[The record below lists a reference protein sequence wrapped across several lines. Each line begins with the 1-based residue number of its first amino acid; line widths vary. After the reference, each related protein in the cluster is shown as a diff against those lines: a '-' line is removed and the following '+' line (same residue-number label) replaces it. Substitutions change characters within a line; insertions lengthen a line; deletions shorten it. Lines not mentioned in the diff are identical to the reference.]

1 MRIAINAQLLSYSDS
16 YRNGGISRYIRHLL
30 TAIAKQPGQHE
41 YTVFVNGQETVKR
54 LRQEHEQAAQMEYI
68 PVYWPENRPASRVV
82 WEQRHLPAL
91 LRERRI
97 EVFHS
102 PANVLPEML
111 PRECASVVTLHD
123 LAFLL
128 YPEVLTRAKRVYHR
142 IFTTR
147 SLRRATMIIAV
158 SHSTKKDAVKLVGIA
173 PGRVQTVYTC
183 IDERFSNV
191 ITNEEKQTFYRQHG
205 LDGGYLL
212 YLGTLEPRKN
222 IPTLLEAYRELREV
236 YSRKEKLAL
245 VGGKGWLYDE
255 TFAKA
260 QSLGLASEVLF
271 PGYVSNEEQLLW
283 YHGAS
288 AFAYPSLYEGFG
300 LPVAESLACGVPV
313 VTSNVSSL
321 PEAGGDLALTVDPLD
336 SHALAAALQRALT
349 DTILRRRCRE
359 LAPTVSQRFS
369 AQVMAQQTIAVY
381 EQAAALHRARRQKRE
396 ATLAR
401 WLRIPGK
408 QGHI

>member
-30 TAIAKQPGQHE
+30 NAIARQPEQHE
-41 YTVFVNGQETVKR
+41 YTVFVNGQETLER
-54 LRQEHEQAAQMEYI
+54 LRQEQEPAAQIEYV
-68 PVYWPENRPASRVV
+68 PVSWSENRPASRVV

-91 LRERRI
+91 LRERGI

-102 PANVLPEML
+102 PANVLPEAL

-142 IFTTR
+142 IFTLR
-147 SLRRATMIIAV
+147 SLRRATMIISV
-158 SHSTKKDAVKLVGIA
+158 SQSTKEDVVKLVGIA
-173 PGRVQTVYTC
+173 PERVQTVYTC
-183 IDERFSNV
+183 IDARFSNV
-191 ITNEEKQTFYRQHG
+191 ITNEAKQAFYARYG
-205 LDGGYLL
+205 LHGGYLL

-222 IPTLLEAYRELREV
+222 ILTLLEAYRELREV
-236 YSRKEKLAL
+236 YSRTEKLAL

-255 TFAKA
+255 IFAKA
-260 QSLGLASEVLF
+260 RSLGLASEVLF
-271 PGYVSNEEQLLW
+271 PGYVSDEEQLLW

-321 PEAGGDLALTVDPLD
+321 PEAGGDLALTADPLN
-336 SHALAAALQRALT
+336 SSALAAALRQALT
-349 DTILRRRCRE
+349 DEDLRRRCKE
-359 LAPTVSQRFS
+359 QAPLVLQRFS
-369 AQVMAQQTIAVY
+369 AAALAQQTIAVY
-381 EQAAALHRARRQKRE
+381 EKAAALREARRQKRE

-401 WLRIPGK
+401 
-408 QGHI
+408 

>member
-1 MRIAINAQLLSYSDS
+1 MRIAINAQLLSYSDT

-30 TAIAKQPGQHE
+30 NAIARQPGQHE
-41 YTVFVNGQETVKR
+41 YTVFVNGEETVSR
-54 LRQEHEQAAQMEYI
+54 LRQEQGQAAQVAYI
-68 PVYWPENRPASRVV
+68 PVHWPENRPASRVL
-82 WEQRHLPAL
+82 WEQRDLPAL

-147 SLRRATMIIAV
+147 SLRRATAIIAV
-158 SHSTKKDAVKLVGIA
+158 SNSTKEDAVKLVGIA
-173 PGRVQTVYTC
+173 PGRIQTVYTC

-191 ITNEEKQTFYRQHG
+191 ITTEEKQTFCREHG

-222 IPTLLEAYRELREV
+222 ILTLLEAYRELREV

-245 VGGKGWLYDE
+245 VGGKGWLYDDI
-255 TFAKA
+255 FAKA
-260 QSLGLASEVLF
+260 QRLGLVSEVLF

-321 PEAGGDLALTVDPLD
+321 PEAGGDSALMVDPLD
-336 SHALAAALQRALT
+336 SHALAAALQRVLT
-349 DTILRRRCRE
+349 DTRLRQRCVE
-359 LAPTVSQRFS
+359 LAPTVFRRFS
-369 AQVMAQQTIAVY
+369 AQVMARQTIAVY
-381 EQAAALHRARRQKRE
+381 EKAAALHRARRQKRE
-396 ATLAR
+396 TTRAR
-401 WLRIPGK
+401 
-408 QGHI
+408 

>member
-30 TAIAKQPGQHE
+30 NAIARQPGQHE
-41 YTVFVNGQETVKR
+41 YTVFINGQETVKR
-54 LRQEHEQAAQMEYI
+54 LRQEQGQAAQIEYI

-82 WEQRHLPAL
+82 WEQRDLPAL

-147 SLRRATMIIAV
+147 SLRRATAIIAV
-158 SHSTKKDAVKLVGIA
+158 SNSTKEDAVKLVGIS
-173 PGRVQTVYTC
+173 PVRIQTVYTC

-191 ITNEEKQTFYRQHG
+191 ITTEEKQTFCREHG

-222 IPTLLEAYRELREV
+222 IPTLLEAYKELREV

-255 TFAKA
+255 IFAKA
-260 QSLGLASEVLF
+260 QRLGLASEVLF

-288 AFAYPSLYEGFG
+288 AFVYPSLYEGFG

-313 VTSNVSSL
+313 VTSNVLSL
-321 PEAGGDLALTVDPLD
+321 PEAGGDSALIVDPLD

-349 DTILRRRCRE
+349 DTLLRQRCIE

-369 AQVMAQQTIAVY
+369 AQAMARQTIAVY
-381 EQAAALHRARRQKRE
+381 EQAADLHRARRRKSE

-401 WLRIPGK
+401 
-408 QGHI
+408 

>member
-1 MRIAINAQLLSYSDS
+1 MRIAINAQLLSYSDT

-30 TAIAKQPGQHE
+30 TAIARQPGQHE

-54 LRQEHEQAAQMEYI
+54 LRQEQEQAAQIEYI
-68 PVYWPENRPASRVV
+68 PVNWPENRPASRVV
-82 WEQRHLPAL
+82 WEQRNLPAL

-147 SLRRATMIIAV
+147 SLRRATVIIAV
-158 SHSTKKDAVKLVGIA
+158 SNSTKEDAVKLVGIA

-191 ITNEEKQTFYRQHG
+191 ITNEEKQTFYRGHG
-205 LDGGYLL
+205 LDDGYLL

-236 YSRKEKLAL
+236 HSRKEKLAL

-255 TFAKA
+255 IFAKA

-321 PEAGGDLALTVDPLD
+321 PEAGGDLALIVDPLD

-349 DTILRRRCRE
+349 DTLLRQRCSE
-359 LAPTVSQRFS
+359 LAPTILRRFS
-369 AQVMAQQTIAVY
+369 AQAMAQQTIAIY
-381 EQAAALHRARRQKRE
+381 EQAAGLHRARRQKRE
-396 ATLAR
+396 ATKAR
-401 WLRIPGK
+401 WLGIPGK
-408 QGHI
+408 QGHV

>member
-30 TAIAKQPGQHE
+30 NAIARQPGQHE
-41 YTVFVNGQETVKR
+41 YTVFINGQETVKR
-54 LRQEHEQAAQMEYI
+54 LRQEQGQAAQIEYI

-82 WEQRHLPAL
+82 WEQRNLPAL

-147 SLRRATMIIAV
+147 SLRRATAIIAV
-158 SHSTKKDAVKLVGIA
+158 SNSTKEDAVKLVGIA
-173 PGRVQTVYTC
+173 PARIQTVYTC

-191 ITNEEKQTFYRQHG
+191 ISNEEKQTFCREHG
-205 LDGGYLL
+205 LEGGYLL

-222 IPTLLEAYRELREV
+222 IPILLEAYRELREV
-236 YSRKEKLAL
+236 YFRKEKLAL

-255 TFAKA
+255 IFAKA
-260 QSLGLASEVLF
+260 QRLGLASEVLF

-321 PEAGGDLALTVDPLD
+321 PEAGGDCALIVDPLD

-349 DTILRRRCRE
+349 DALLRQRCVE

-369 AQVMAQQTIAVY
+369 AQAMARQTIAVY
-381 EQAAALHRARRQKRE
+381 EQAAALHRARRHKSE
-396 ATLAR
+396 TTHAR
-401 WLRIPGK
+401 
-408 QGHI
+408 

>member
-1 MRIAINAQLLSYSDS
+1 MRIAINAQLLSYSDT

-30 TAIAKQPGQHE
+30 TAIARQPGQHE

-54 LRQEHEQAAQMEYI
+54 LRQEQEQAAQIEYI
-68 PVYWPENRPASRVV
+68 PVNWPENKPASRVV
-82 WEQRHLPAL
+82 WEQRDLPAL

-142 IFTTR
+142 IFTPR
-147 SLRRATMIIAV
+147 SLRRATAIIAV
-158 SHSTKKDAVKLVGIA
+158 SNSTKEDAVKLVGIA
-173 PGRVQTVYTC
+173 PGRIQTVYTC

-191 ITNEEKQTFYRQHG
+191 ITNEEKQTFYREHG

-255 TFAKA
+255 IFAKA

-321 PEAGGDLALTVDPLD
+321 PEAGSDIALIVDPLD

-349 DTILRRRCRE
+349 DTLLRQRCSE

-369 AQVMAQQTIAVY
+369 AQAMARQTIAVY
-381 EQAAALHRARRQKRE
+381 EQAAVLHRAQRQKRE

-401 WLRIPGK
+401 
-408 QGHI
+408 

>member
-1 MRIAINAQLLSYSDS
+1 MRIAINAQLLSYSDT

-30 TAIAKQPGQHE
+30 NAIAQQPGQHE

-54 LRQEHEQAAQMEYI
+54 LLQEQEQAAQVEYI
-68 PVYWPENRPASRVV
+68 AVDWPENRPAARVV
-82 WEQRHLPAL
+82 WEQRDLPAL

-111 PRECASVVTLHD
+111 PRECAGVVTLHD

-128 YPEVLTRAKRVYHR
+128 YPQVLTRAKRVYHR
-142 IFTTR
+142 VFTTR

-158 SHSTKKDAVKLVGIA
+158 SNSTKKDAIELVGIA
-173 PGRVQTVYTC
+173 PDRIQTVYPC

-222 IPTLLEAYRELREV
+222 IPTLLEAHRELREV
-236 YSRKEKLAL
+236 YARKEKLAL

-255 TFAKA
+255 IFAKA

-283 YHGAS
+283 YQGAS
-288 AFAYPSLYEGFG
+288 AFAYPALYEGFG

-321 PEAGGDLALTVDPLD
+321 PEAGSDIALTVDPLD
-336 SHALAAALQRALT
+336 SHALAAALQQALT
-349 DTILRRRCRE
+349 DTALRQRCIE

-369 AQVMAQQTIAVY
+369 AQRMAQQTIAVY
-381 EQAAALHRARRQKRE
+381 EQAAALQRARRHKRE
-396 ATLAR
+396 ETLAR
-401 WLRIPGK
+401 
-408 QGHI
+408 

>member
-30 TAIAKQPGQHE
+30 TAIARQPGQHE

-54 LRQEHEQAAQMEYI
+54 LRQEQEQAAQIEYI
-68 PVYWPENRPASRVV
+68 PVNWPENRPASRVV
-82 WEQRHLPAL
+82 WEQRNLPAL

-111 PRECASVVTLHD
+111 PGECASVVTLHD

-147 SLRRATMIIAV
+147 SLRRATLIIAV
-158 SHSTKKDAVKLVGIA
+158 SNSTKEDAVKLVGIA

-191 ITNEEKQTFYRQHG
+191 ITNEEKQTFYREHG
-205 LDGGYLL
+205 LDDGFLL

-255 TFAKA
+255 IFAKA

-321 PEAGGDLALTVDPLD
+321 PEAGGDLALIVDPLD

-349 DTILRRRCRE
+349 DTLLRQRCSE
-359 LAPTVSQRFS
+359 LAPTILRRFS
-369 AQVMAQQTIAVY
+369 AQAMAQQTIAVY
-381 EQAAALHRARRQKRE
+381 EQAAALHRARRQERE
-396 ATLAR
+396 ATKAR
-401 WLRIPGK
+401 WLRVPGK
-408 QGHI
+408 QGHV

>member
-1 MRIAINAQLLSYSDS
+1 MRIAINAQLLSYSDT

-30 TAIAKQPGQHE
+30 NAIARQPGQHE

-54 LRQEHEQAAQMEYI
+54 LRQEQEQAAQIEYI
-68 PVYWPENRPASRVV
+68 SVYWPENRPASRVV
-82 WEQRHLPAL
+82 WEQRDLPAL

-111 PRECASVVTLHD
+111 PRECAGVVTLHD

-158 SHSTKKDAVKLVGIA
+158 SNSTKKDAIELVGIA
-173 PGRVQTVYTC
+173 PDQIQTVYTC

-191 ITNEEKQTFYRQHG
+191 ITNEEKQTFYQKHG

-236 YSRKEKLAL
+236 YSRKEKLVL

-255 TFAKA
+255 IFAKA

-288 AFAYPSLYEGFG
+288 AFAYPALYEGFG

-321 PEAGGDLALTVDPLD
+321 PEAGSDIALMVDPLD

-349 DTILRRRCRE
+349 DTMLRQRCSE

-369 AQVMAQQTIAVY
+369 AQKMAQQTIAVY
-381 EQAAALHRARRQKRE
+381 EQAAALQRARRQKRE
-396 ATLAR
+396 ATRAR
-401 WLRIPGK
+401 
-408 QGHI
+408 

>member
-16 YRNGGISRYIRHLL
+16 YRNGGISRSIRHLL
-30 TAIAKQPGQHE
+30 NAIARQSGQHE
-41 YTVFVNGQETVKR
+41 YTVFVNGQETLDR
-54 LRQEHEQAAQMEYI
+54 LRQEQQPTAQIEYV
-68 PVYWPENRPASRVV
+68 PVKWPENRPVSRVL
-82 WEQRHLPAL
+82 WEQRSLPGL
-91 LRERRI
+91 LRERGI

-102 PANVLPEML
+102 PANVLPEAL

-123 LAFLL
+123 LAFLR

-142 IFTTR
+142 ICTVR
-147 SLRRATMIIAV
+147 SLRRATMIISV
-158 SHSTKKDAVKLVGIA
+158 SQSTKEDVVKLVGIA
-173 PGRVQTVYTC
+173 PERVQTVYPC
-183 IDERFSNV
+183 IDARFSNV
-191 ITNEEKQTFYRQHG
+191 TTNEAKQAFYEKHG

-222 IPTLLEAYRELREV
+222 ILTLLEAYRELREV
-236 YSRKEKLAL
+236 YFRTEKLAL

-255 TFAKA
+255 MYAKVR
-260 QSLGLASEVLF
+260 SLGLASEILF
-271 PGYVSNEEQLLW
+271 PGYASDEEQLLW

-300 LPVAESLACGVPV
+300 FPVSESLACGVPV

-336 SHALAAALQRALT
+336 SSALAAALQQALT
-349 DTILRRRCRE
+349 DEDLRRRCRE
-359 LAPTVSQRFS
+359 QAPALLQRFS
-369 AQVMAQQTIAVY
+369 AQALAQQTIAVY
-381 EQAAALHRARRQKRE
+381 EKAAALREVSRHRHV

-401 WLRIPGK
+401 
-408 QGHI
+408 

>member
-1 MRIAINAQLLSYSDS
+1 MRIAINAQLLSYSDT

-30 TAIAKQPGQHE
+30 TAIAREPGQHE
-41 YTVFVNGQETVKR
+41 YSVFVNGQETAHR
-54 LRQEHEQAAQMEYI
+54 LRQEQEGGARIEYI
-68 PVYWPENRPASRVV
+68 AVDWPENRPVSRVM
-82 WEQRHLPAL
+82 WEQRRLPAL
-91 LRERRI
+91 LRERHI

-111 PRECASVVTLHD
+111 PRECAGVVTLHD

-142 IFTTR
+142 IFTMR
-147 SLRRATMIIAV
+147 SLRSATMIIAV
-158 SHSTKKDAVKLVGIA
+158 SNSTKKDAIKLAGIA
-173 PGRVQTVYTC
+173 SEKIQTVYPC
-183 IDERFSNV
+183 IDARFSNV
-191 ITNEEKQTFYRQHG
+191 ITNEAKQNFCREHG
-205 LDGGYLL
+205 LDDGYLL

-222 IPTLLEAYRELREV
+222 IPALLDAYRELREV
-236 YSRKEKLAL
+236 YSRKEKLVL

-255 TFAKA
+255 IFAQA
-260 QSLGLASEVLF
+260 QKLGLASEVLF

-283 YHGAS
+283 YAGAA

-321 PEAGGDLALTVDPLD
+321 PEAGSDLALTVDPLD
-336 SHALAAALQRALT
+336 SHALAVALQQALT
-349 DTILRRRCRE
+349 DEALRQRCRE

-369 AQVMAQQTIAVY
+369 AETMAQQTIAVY
-381 EQAAALHRARRQKRE
+381 AQAATLHQARRQRRGVTF
-396 ATLAR
+396 A
-401 WLRIPGK
+401 
-408 QGHI
+408 H